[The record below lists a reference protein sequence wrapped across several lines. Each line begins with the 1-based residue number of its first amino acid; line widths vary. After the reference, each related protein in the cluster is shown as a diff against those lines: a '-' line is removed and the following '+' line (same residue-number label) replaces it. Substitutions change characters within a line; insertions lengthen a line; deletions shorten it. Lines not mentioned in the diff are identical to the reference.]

1 MADKAPKGKKQVP
14 STASVNDA
22 TVRKK
27 PPELKS
33 SHEYF
38 QNLIDAVPD
47 IIFSVKLPERVI
59 EWTNA
64 SIRSIGYEPD
74 ECIGRTTEFL
84 YRDRDE
90 FLAFGKKMEEAM
102 AMGKDKISSE
112 RKFRRKN
119 GEIFLAEVSAAFL
132 KKKGKITHDIG
143 LIRDITERKRAEEQI
158 AQRNLELAA
167 LNDIATVTA
176 QSLDLDGI
184 LNAALDKVLELM
196 RLPVGGI
203 YLADRERRKLNLVV
217 YRGVSPEFV
226 HTTQSLKVG
235 KKTLEAVAAGG
246 KLGKFLLS
254 LEAVFKERAEL
265 KRLTS
270 AMKKEGLSS
279 DFSIPVLLQAK
290 EEILGLMTLS
300 SKVPRKFSETELR
313 LLTAIGQQIAVAI
326 QNARLY
332 EKSQQELGRRRQ
344 SEEALRVS
352 EENLRSSVDNSPFG
366 IRIATAEGETLYV
379 NRAFLDIY
387 FYSTRHWRSRAA
399 HFFWHHQQC

>member
-14 STASVNDA
+14 STASVHDA

-27 PPELKS
+27 APELNS
-33 SHEYF
+33 SREYF
-38 QNLIDAVPD
+38 QNLVDAVPD
-47 IIFSVKLPERVI
+47 IIFSVKLPEREI
-59 EWTNA
+59 EWVND
-64 SIRSIGYEPD
+64 SIRMRGYKPK

-119 GEIFLAEVSAAFL
+119 GEIFLAEVSAVFL

-158 AQRNLELAA
+158 AQRNLELAV

-203 YLADRERRKLNLVV
+203 YLADKEGRKLNLVV
-217 YRGVSPEFV
+217 YRGISPRIF
-226 HTTQSLKVG
+226 
-235 KKTLEAVAAGG
+235 
-246 KLGKFLLS
+246 
-254 LEAVFKERAEL
+254 
-265 KRLTS
+265 
-270 AMKKEGLSS
+270 
-279 DFSIPVLLQAK
+279 
-290 EEILGLMTLS
+290 
-300 SKVPRKFSETELR
+300 
-313 LLTAIGQQIAVAI
+313 
-326 QNARLY
+326 ARITVI
-332 EKSQQELGRRRQ
+332 KGR
-344 SEEALRVS
+344 
-352 EENLRSSVDNSPFG
+352 
-366 IRIATAEGETLYV
+366 
-379 NRAFLDIY
+379 
-387 FYSTRHWRSRAA
+387 
-399 HFFWHHQQC
+399 